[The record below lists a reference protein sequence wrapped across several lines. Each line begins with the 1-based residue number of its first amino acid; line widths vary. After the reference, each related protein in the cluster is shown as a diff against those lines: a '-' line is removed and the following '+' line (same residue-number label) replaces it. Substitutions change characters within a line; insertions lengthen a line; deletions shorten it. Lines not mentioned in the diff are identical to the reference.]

1 MITVLAAS
9 AMQQYQPLIML
20 GLIIVIMW
28 FFIFRPQQKK
38 QKVIQ
43 KFRNSIEKGQSV
55 VTAGGIY
62 GTVKDVIEEDN
73 ALLIEVSK
81 GVCIKV
87 DRNSVYA
94 SAQPTVR

>member
-1 MITVLAAS
+1 
-9 AMQQYQPLIML
+9 MQQYQPLIML

-28 FFIFRPQQKK
+28 FF
-38 QKVIQ
+38 
-43 KFRNSIEKGQSV
+43 IEKGQSV

>member
-1 MITVLAAS
+1 M
-9 AMQQYQPLIML
+9 
-20 GLIIVIMW
+20 
-28 FFIFRPQQKK
+28 
-38 QKVIQ
+38 
-43 KFRNSIEKGQSV
+43 